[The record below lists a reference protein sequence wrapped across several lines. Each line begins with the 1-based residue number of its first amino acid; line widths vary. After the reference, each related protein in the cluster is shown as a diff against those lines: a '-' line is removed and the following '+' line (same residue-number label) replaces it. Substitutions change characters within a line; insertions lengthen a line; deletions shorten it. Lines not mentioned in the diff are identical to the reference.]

1 MITFDYK
8 LLGMKKFLFY
18 WFLVLITTHAVKAQT
33 TSQKTSQDSTTMKV
47 LVGFA
52 NAFNAHDVNAILSFM
67 ANDCVFLA
75 SAGPD
80 VHGEKFEGKEAVKKA
95 FEDVF
100 KTFPDAH
107 WGNVTYFIA
116 GNRTVTE
123 WLFTGTRADGSR
135 VEVTGCDLCTF
146 RDGKIVLKNSYRK
159 NRPAL
164 PKQ

>member
-1 MITFDYK
+1 
-8 LLGMKKFLFY
+8 MKKFLFY
-18 WFLVLITTHAVKAQT
+18 WLLFLIVNTVKAQT
-33 TSQKTSQDSTTMKV
+33 TNQKTTQDSTTMSV

-52 NAFNAHDVNAILSFM
+52 NAFNAHDVNTILSFM

-80 VHGEKFEGKEAVKKA
+80 AFGEKFEGKEAVKKA

-100 KTFPDAH
+100 KTYPDAH

-123 WLFTGTRADGSR
+123 VKPISLTGRS
-135 VEVTGCDLCTF
+135 
-146 RDGKIVLKNSYRK
+146 VLRK
-159 NRPAL
+159 YISAFFKRNR
-164 PKQ
+164 KRNWCGE

>member
-1 MITFDYK
+1 
-8 LLGMKKFLFY
+8 MKKYLFY
-18 WFLVLITTHAVKAQT
+18 WLLVLIPAYGINAQT
-33 TSQKTSQDSTTMKV
+33 TTQKSSQDSITLSV
-47 LVGFA
+47 LKGFA
-52 NAFNAHDVNAILSFM
+52 SAFNAHDVNAILSYM
-67 ANDCVFLA
+67 ANDCIFLA

-80 VHGEKFEGKEAVKKA
+80 VNGEKFEGKEAVKKA

-107 WGNVTYFIA
+107 WGNVTYFIS

-123 WLFTGTRADGSR
+123 WVFTGTRADGSR
-135 VEVTGCDLCTF
+135 VEVNGCDLCTF

>member
-1 MITFDYK
+1 
-8 LLGMKKFLFY
+8 MKKFLFY
-18 WFLVLITTHAVKAQT
+18 WFLLLITAHTIKAQT
-33 TSQKTSQDSTTMKV
+33 TNQKTSQDSITINV

-67 ANDCVFLA
+67 ANDCIFLA

-80 VHGEKFEGKEAVKKA
+80 AYGEKFEGREAVKKA

-100 KTFPDAH
+100 KTYPDAH

-123 WLFTGTRADGSR
+123 WLFTGTKADGSR
-135 VEVTGCDLCTF
+135 VEVSGCDLCTF

-159 NRPAL
+159 NRPAI

>member
-1 MITFDYK
+1 
-8 LLGMKKFLFY
+8 MKKFLFY
-18 WFLVLITTHAVKAQT
+18 WLLFLIVNTVKAQT
-33 TSQKTSQDSTTMKV
+33 TNQKTTQDSTTMSV

-52 NAFNAHDVNAILSFM
+52 NAFNAHDVNTILSFM

-80 VHGEKFEGKEAVKKA
+80 AFGEKFEGKEAVKKA

-100 KTFPDAH
+100 KTYPDAH

-123 WLFTGTRADGSR
+123 WVFTGTRADGNK
-135 VEVTGCDLCTF
+135 VEVNGCDLCTF

-159 NRPAL
+159 NRPAI